1 MTFVPTLNFNGK
13 CHEAMELYK
22 KAFDGKVTALM
33 TYGEVNDPSFT
44 LTEDQKN
51 WIYHGEL
58 AFGNQRN
65 SM

>member
-13 CHEAMELYK
+13 CREAMELYK
-22 KAFDGKVTALM
+22 KAFDGKVKVLM
-33 TYGEVNDPSFT
+33 TYGEANDPSFT